1 MKKVISVFLSLLL
14 LSCTMV
20 LPASAVS
27 ENSIIV
33 SQETI
38 YEEDGSY
45 YTITI
50 REEPTVQTRSGAS
63 KTGSKTLEYTTVDGV
78 GWTLTVTGTFIY
90 PGTSTGSAYCTNA
103 TASRKLYNG
112 WSCSSYYA
120 NYSGNKATAYGT
132 FKKGLVTKNG
142 TVSLSCSSTG
152 SLY

>member
-1 MKKVISVFLSLLL
+1 MKKFISAFLPILILF
-14 LSCTMV
+14 CTV
-20 LPASAVS
+20 ALPVSAVS
-27 ENSIIV
+27 EEEYTIV

-38 YEEDGSY
+38 YYDDGSY
-45 YTITI
+45 CVITVK
-50 REEPTVQTRSGAS
+50 ESPTVSTRSGSS
-63 KTGSKTLEYTTVDGV
+63 KNGSKDYEYYANDGL
-78 GWTLTVTGTFIY
+78 GWVLTVTGTFIY

-103 TASRKLYNG
+103 MASRKVYNG

-132 FKKGLVTKNG
+132 FSRTAVKNG

>member
-1 MKKVISVFLSLLL
+1 MKKIISVFLPVLVLL
-14 LSCTMV
+14 CTFA
-20 LPASAVS
+20 LPASALS
-27 ENSIIV
+27 ENSTIV

-38 YEEDGSY
+38 YNEDGSY
-45 YTITI
+45 YVITV
-50 REEPTVQTRSGAS
+50 REEDVASTRSGAS
-63 KTGSKTLEYTTVDGV
+63 KTGSKSIDYYDSYGL

-103 TASRKLYNG
+103 TASRKVYND

-132 FKKGLVTKNG
+132 FKAGIVTKNG